1 MTSIETAPDS
11 PSVSSDGI
19 QNLIN
24 WLMILLLGSVPLSF
38 LAHFLDW
45 GATPIFV
52 LSALSLIPL
61 AKFMGGATEALAVA
75 AGPTIG
81 GLMNATFG
89 NAAELIIAL
98 IALRSGL
105 VEVVKASI
113 TGSIISNL
121 LLVAGLAMLL
131 GGLKFKEQIFQ
142 PVVARVNASS
152 MNLAVVALLLP
163 TVVATS
169 APSLGEITIKE
180 LSTAVAIILI
190 VVYGLTLLFSLR
202 THSYLY
208 AIHEG
213 EDTAQTEGSDDVSVS
228 GEPTEAQSTK
238 PWLALLTLVGIAVLV
253 AVESEFLVGQL
264 ENVLEELPITELFLG
279 VIILPIIGNAAEHA
293 TAVTVAIKDKMELS
307 LAVAIG
313 STLQIALFV
322 GPILVLVG
330 DLIHQPM
337 DFQFG
342 LVELVAVGVSVLLAN
357 SVSSDGRSNWLE
369 GLLLIAT
376 YAILALAFF
385 FLPAGA
391 GMGIDPQNL
400 AQ

>member
-1 MTSIETAPDS
+1 MASIDTAAENRSTSP
-11 PSVSSDGI
+11 DGI
-19 QNLIN
+19 QKILD
-24 WLMILLLGSVPLSF
+24 WLMIILLGSVPLSF
-38 LAHFLDW
+38 LAEFLDW

-52 LSALSLIPL
+52 FAALSLIPL
-61 AKFMGGATEALAVA
+61 AKFMGGATEELAVL

-89 NAAELIIAL
+89 NTAELIIAL

-113 TGSIISNL
+113 TGSMISNL

-131 GGLKFKEQIFQ
+131 GGLKFKEQTFQ
-142 PVVARVNASS
+142 PVVARVNASA

-163 TVVATS
+163 TVVATT
-169 APSLGEITIKE
+169 APNLDEITIKQ
-180 LSTAVAIILI
+180 LSTAVAIVLM
-190 VVYGLTLLFSLR
+190 VVYGLTLVFSLR

-208 AIHEG
+208 AIG
-213 EDTAQTEGSDDVSVS
+213 EQEKEKGAAEITE
-228 GEPTEAQSTK
+228 ETETEQ
-238 PWLALLTLVGIAVLV
+238 PNLWLALGLLVGIAVLV
-253 AVESEFLVGQL
+253 AVESELLVGQL
-264 ENVLEELPITELFLG
+264 ENVLEQLPITELFLG

-322 GPILVLVG
+322 GPVLVLVG
-330 DLIHQPM
+330 DLIRQPM

-342 LVELVAVGVSVLLAN
+342 LVELVAVGVSVLLVN

-369 GLLLIAT
+369 GLLLLAT

-385 FLPAGA
+385 YLPAEV
-391 GMGIDPQNL
+391 GMGVGL

>member
-1 MTSIETAPDS
+1 MASIDTSTEQPSAS
-11 PSVSSDGI
+11 PDGI
-19 QNLIN
+19 QRLIN
-24 WLMILLLGSVPLSF
+24 GLMIVLLGSVPLSF
-38 LAHFLDW
+38 LAEFLDW
-45 GATPIFV
+45 GPTPIFAFA
-52 LSALSLIPL
+52 ALSLLPL
-61 AKFMGGATEALAVA
+61 AKFMGEATEELAVL

-89 NAAELIIAL
+89 NAAELIIGL

-113 TGSIISNL
+113 AGSMISNL

-142 PVVARVNASS
+142 PVVARVNASA

-163 TVVATS
+163 TVVATT
-169 APSLGEITIKE
+169 APSLDEITIKQ
-180 LSTAVAIILI
+180 LSTAVAIVLM
-190 VVYGLTLLFSLR
+190 VVYGLTLVFSLK

-208 AIHEG
+208 AIG
-213 EDTAQTEGSDDVSVS
+213 EQEKEKEAAEVM
-228 GEPTEAQSTK
+228 EETEAAEAER
-238 PWLALLTLVGIAVLV
+238 PNLWMALGLLVGIATLV
-253 AVESEFLVGQL
+253 ALESELLVGQL
-264 ENVLEELPITELFLG
+264 ETVLEELPITELFLG
-279 VIILPIIGNAAEHA
+279 VILLPLIGNAAEHA

-322 GPILVLVG
+322 GPVLVLVG

-342 LVELVAVGVSVLLAN
+342 LVELVAVGVSVLLMN

-369 GLLLIAT
+369 GLLLLAT

-385 FLPAGA
+385 YLPAGM
-391 GMGIDPQNL
+391 GMGVDPQNL
-400 AQ
+400 VQ